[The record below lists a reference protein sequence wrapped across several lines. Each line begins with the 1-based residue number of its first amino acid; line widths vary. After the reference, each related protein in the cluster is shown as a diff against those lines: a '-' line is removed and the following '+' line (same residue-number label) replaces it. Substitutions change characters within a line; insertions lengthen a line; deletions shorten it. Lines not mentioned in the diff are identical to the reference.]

1 MDSTQEEYI
10 LQNEIPP
17 HRDGGAPHGDDNAHF
32 RGDEND
38 NFRSHMTSEVS
49 IRYTG
54 DERIYIDSEFVGRE
68 NSEPDI
74 VASVRSNIDG
84 YNQKAFPEY

>member
-1 MDSTQEEYI
+1 
-10 LQNEIPP
+10 
-17 HRDGGAPHGDDNAHF
+17 
-32 RGDEND
+32 
-38 NFRSHMTSEVS
+38 MTSEVS